1 MKAGEGNQEGR
12 IQETNISSEGVIDNP
27 PGKRQDGLLHA
38 LAQVL
43 GVLDQGPVGLEHD
56 QAAVHVLQEV
66 ELALQDGV
74 GTVREVETIL
84 KSVIELV
91 LDDCGAGV
99 DESGVGD
106 DAKLFNFTGQK
117 HTGWGQEQRIHRV

>member
-1 MKAGEGNQEGR
+1 MKTGEGNQEGR

-74 GTVREVETIL
+74 GTVQEVETVL
-84 KSVIELV
+84 KSVIKLV

-99 DESGVGD
+99 DEMEMTPNSLTLLDRNTQVFL
-106 DAKLFNFTGQK
+106 LF
-117 HTGWGQEQRIHRV
+117 WI

>member
-12 IQETNISSEGVIDNP
+12 IKEAHISSEEVIDNP

-74 GTVREVETIL
+74 GTVREVETVL
-84 KSVIELV
+84 KSVIKLV

-99 DESGVGD
+99 DEMEMTPNSSTLLDRNTQVFL
-106 DAKLFNFTGQK
+106 LF
-117 HTGWGQEQRIHRV
+117 WI